1 MHKSLV
7 LCEQARK
14 HLQTMKAGDK
24 AFFYHSNC
32 KQPGIAGIVE
42 VSHVCFIY
50 LMYSTHS
57 SHSFLIHYIVLNVL
71 TDCSGRIP

>member
-1 MHKSLV
+1 MDKSLV
-7 LCEQARK
+7 LCVQARN

-42 VSHVCFIY
+42 VSCV
-50 LMYSTHS
+50 
-57 SHSFLIHYIVLNVL
+57 FLTLKP
-71 TDCSGRIP
+71 RINPMNIEPLKMRKTLKLKK